1 MHIHDLN
8 RVEFFS
14 KEDLAAGHQLSKGEH
29 ILRKETL
36 SNYTDINDIL
46 ELYNIKKYIDNDL
59 YLRDWTQED
68 IEDFKQKVTEYGK
81 NIGHFF
87 SKIDDNNIVNLYE
100 KTLQCYISSF
110 WEIVNNQK
118 IFKSISRSNF
128 SSILLNES
136 YLIHEIL
143 RHKALVSHYDAEIKS
158 FLLSYSKSAEILLS
172 IYEVKDNFRKVQ
184 KFLPKSLTIE
194 DKENI
199 ISKYL
204 DSNDANLNYIGL
216 IQNVRNETNFRISDK
231 TRLKAKRLHKSETEK
246 FFTKNGGMEYGGSII
261 FPENS
266 SKIKDVFF
274 DENFIVQYSY
284 SLDFIKQ
291 NNNPYNLF
299 QNFKHLFEYTDN
311 QNRISLVSKK
321 SQMGLFERIMGVH
334 SQNEYQGGTAFNL
347 SKMTSHVQIVAYN
360 KLLDD
365 LNNSLEKILH
375 FVFTT
380 AFKEKYVFV
389 DNARF
394 SIPTATSYF
403 EKVRL
408 LAPEFE
414 SALKQFKL
422 FAEDGVIDFELLQM
436 SSAPIAIK
444 DIPSLND
451 KKYIYLNEKNE
462 VMVGCSNLFFSDQ
475 TLLTYVE
482 PYGEKKYHTFF
493 DLLANER
500 VKFSNYEDY
509 QKTQLAYLIDNGFI
523 SIDSNDFIQII
534 NPSRVLILKDL
545 NDNEVGSYYHYPTDI
560 QQEAQQ
566 MEIEN
571 IINFKSTLFSK
582 PEQAYFNY
590 FLNKSEFTNG
600 LDLRNSYLHGTQ
612 AHPDE
617 LEKHEYAY
625 FAYLKLLFLAMLKID
640 DDLMISN
647 VIKIENEG
655 EIANKTVEPI
665 KNSRAD
671 F

>member
-1 MHIHDLN
+1 MHNQDLN
-8 RVEFFS
+8 RVKFFS
-14 KEDLAAGHQLSKGEH
+14 KEDMAAGHQLSKGEH

-36 SNYTDINDIL
+36 SNYTDINDVL

-59 YLRDWTQED
+59 YLRDWSQED
-68 IEDFKQKVTEYGK
+68 IEDFKQKATEYGK
-81 NIGHFF
+81 VIRQFM
-87 SKIDDNNIVNLYE
+87 SKIDDNNVVDLYE
-100 KTLQCYISSF
+100 KTLRGYISSF
-110 WEIVNNQK
+110 WEIVNNYSL
-118 IFKSISRSNF
+118 FKLISKSNF
-128 SSILLNES
+128 SSILSNES
-136 YLIHEIL
+136 HLIHEIL
-143 RHKALVSHYDAEIKS
+143 KHKPLVDHYDAEIKN
-158 FLLSYSKSAEILLS
+158 FLLTYPQSAEILLS
-172 IYEVKDNFRKVQ
+172 IYEVQQ
-184 KFLPKSLTIE
+184 KFIPKSLTIE

-199 ISKYL
+199 VSSYL
-204 DSNDANLNYIGL
+204 DSNNVNLNYIGL
-216 IQNVRNETNFRISDK
+216 IQNIRHRSDFKISDK

-246 FFTKNGGMEYGGSII
+246 ISTENGGMKYGVDIS
-261 FPENS
+261 FPENA
-266 SKIKDVFF
+266 SKIKDSFV
-274 DENFIVQYSY
+274 DENLIAHYLY

-291 NNNPYNLF
+291 NNNPYILF
-299 QNFKHLFEYTDN
+299 HNFKYLFEYIDK

-321 SQMGLFERIMGVH
+321 SQMGVIERTMGVH
-334 SQNEYQGGTAFNL
+334 SQNEYRGGIAFSL
-347 SKMTSHVQIVAYN
+347 SEIKSRGQIFGYN
-360 KLLDD
+360 KIISE
-365 LNNSLEKILH
+365 LNISLEDILH

-380 AFKEKYVFV
+380 AFQEKYGFA

-422 FAEDGVIDFELLQM
+422 FVEDGIIDFELLQI
-436 SSAPIAIK
+436 SSAPTAIK

-475 TLLTYVE
+475 TLLAYVE
-482 PYGEKKYHTFF
+482 PYREEKYHTFF

-500 VKFSNYEDY
+500 VKFSNYEDH
-509 QKTQLAYLIDNGFI
+509 QKSQLTYLIDNGYI

-534 NPSRVLILKDL
+534 NPARVLILKDL
-545 NDNEVGSYYHYPTDI
+545 NDNEVGSYYHYPTDL

-566 MEIEN
+566 MEVEN
-571 IINFKSTLFSK
+571 IINFESTLFSK

-590 FLNKSEFTNG
+590 FLNKSNFTNG

-612 AHPDE
+612 ANPDE

-625 FAYLKLLFLAMLKID
+625 FTYLKLLFLAMLKLD

-647 VIKIENEG
+647 VIKNRKLR
-655 EIANKTVEPI
+655 ANG
-665 KNSRAD
+665 
-671 F
+671 

>member
-1 MHIHDLN
+1 MHNHDLN

-14 KEDLAAGHQLSKGEH
+14 KEDMAAGHQLSKGEH

-81 NIGHFF
+81 IIGQFF
-87 SKIDDNNIVNLYE
+87 SKIDDKNIVDLYE
-100 KTLQCYISSF
+100 KTLEGYISSF

-118 IFKSISRSNF
+118 VFKRISKSNF

-136 YLIHEIL
+136 HLIHKIL
-143 RHKALVSHYDAEIKS
+143 KHNALVSHYDAEIKN
-158 FLLSYSKSAEILLS
+158 FLLSYSQSAEILLS
-172 IYEVKDNFRKVQ
+172 IYEVQDDLRKIQ
-184 KFLPKSLTIE
+184 KYIPKSLTME

-199 ISKYL
+199 VSTYL
-204 DSNDANLNYIGL
+204 DSNNVNLNYIGL
-216 IQNVRNETNFRISDK
+216 IQNVRNGTNFRISDK

-246 FFTKNGGMEYGGSII
+246 IFTENSGMKYGVSIS
-261 FPENS
+261 FPENA
-266 SKIKDVFF
+266 SKIKDGFI
-274 DENFIVQYSY
+274 DENHIVHYTY

-291 NNNPYNLF
+291 NNDPYILF
-299 QNFKHLFEYTDN
+299 QNFKYLFEYIDN

-321 SQMGLFERIMGVH
+321 NQMGVFERFIGVH
-334 SQNEYQGGTAFNL
+334 SQNEYRGGIAFSLSEQISHIQIFSYSKIL
-347 SKMTSHVQIVAYN
+347 SK
-360 KLLDD
+360 LDI
-365 LNNSLEKILH
+365 SLEDILH
-375 FVFTT
+375 FVFTNV
-380 AFKEKYVFV
+380 FQEKYVFA

-422 FAEDGVIDFELLQM
+422 FVEDGNIDFELLQM
-436 SSAPIAIK
+436 SSAPTSIK

-451 KKYIYLNEKNE
+451 KKYIYFNEKNE
-462 VMVGCSNLFFSDQ
+462 TMVGCSNLFFSDQ

-571 IINFKSTLFSK
+571 IINFESTLFSK

-655 EIANKTVEPI
+655 KIANKTVEPI
-665 KNSRAD
+665 KNPRAD

>member
-1 MHIHDLN
+1 MHNHDFN

-14 KEDLAAGHQLSKGEH
+14 KEDMAAGHQLSKGEH

-81 NIGHFF
+81 IIGQFI
-87 SKIDDNNIVNLYE
+87 SKIDNNNIVDLYE
-100 KTLQCYISSF
+100 KTQHGYISTF
-110 WEIVNNQK
+110 WEIVNNQRV
-118 IFKSISRSNF
+118 FKRISKSNF
-128 SSILLNES
+128 SNILSNES
-136 YLIHEIL
+136 HLIHEIL
-143 RHKALVSHYDAEIKS
+143 KHKALVSHYDTEIKS
-158 FLLSYSKSAEILLS
+158 FLLSYSQSAEILLS
-172 IYEVKDNFRKVQ
+172 IYEVQDNFGRVQ
-184 KFLPKSLTIE
+184 KFVPKSLTIE

-199 ISKYL
+199 VSTYL
-204 DSNDANLNYIGL
+204 DSTNVNLNYIGL
-216 IQNVRNETNFRISDK
+216 IQNVRNGTNFRISDK
-231 TRLKAKRLHKSETEK
+231 TRLKAKRLHTIKTKEFFAEK
-246 FFTKNGGMEYGGSII
+246 RGMEYGVSVT
-261 FPENS
+261 FPENA
-266 SKIKDVFF
+266 SKIKDGFF
-274 DENFIVQYSY
+274 DENFIAHYSY

-291 NNNPYNLF
+291 NNNPYKLF
-299 QNFKHLFEYTDN
+299 QNFKYLFEYTDN

-321 SQMGLFERIMGVH
+321 TQMGFFERIMGVH
-334 SQNEYQGGTAFNL
+334 SQNEYRGGTAFNL
-347 SKMTSHVQIVAYN
+347 SEMTSHVQIVAYN
-360 KLLDD
+360 KLLGD
-365 LNNSLEKILH
+365 LNNSLEKILY

-380 AFKEKYVFV
+380 VFQEKYIFA

-422 FAEDGVIDFELLQM
+422 FVKDGIIDFELLQM
-436 SSAPIAIK
+436 SSTPTAIK
-444 DIPSLND
+444 DIPSIND
-451 KKYIYLNEKNE
+451 KKYIYFNEKNE
-462 VMVGCSNLFFSDQ
+462 TIVGCSNLFFSDQ
-475 TLLTYVE
+475 TLLAYVE
-482 PYGEKKYHTFF
+482 PYREEKYHTFF
-493 DLLANER
+493 DLIANKK
-500 VKFSNYEDY
+500 VKFSNYEDH
-509 QKTQLAYLIDNGFI
+509 QKPQLTYLIDNGFI
-523 SIDSNDFIQII
+523 SIDSNGFIQIL
-534 NPSRVLILKDL
+534 NPARVLILKDL

-560 QQEAQQ
+560 QQEAKQ

-571 IINFKSTLFSK
+571 IINFESTLFSK

-625 FAYLKLLFLAMLKID
+625 FTYLKLLFLAMLKID

-647 VIKIENEG
+647 VIKNR
-655 EIANKTVEPI
+655 K
-665 KNSRAD
+665 
-671 F
+671 